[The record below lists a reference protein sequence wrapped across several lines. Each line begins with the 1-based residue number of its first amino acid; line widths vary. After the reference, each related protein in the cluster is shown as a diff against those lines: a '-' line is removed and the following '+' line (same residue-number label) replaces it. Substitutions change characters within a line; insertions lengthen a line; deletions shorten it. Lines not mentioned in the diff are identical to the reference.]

1 MKEMK
6 YITVKQYDAI
16 KDIPRGRLTA
26 RYILYAGAII
36 QDQDKILLCQSS
48 RSKYP
53 GWQFPGGRV
62 LWSESI
68 TECLKREV
76 MEEVSLSI
84 EIGSLVGIF
93 QRNTTP
99 EDEEYLR
106 FIFSVK
112 NFKHKKNVLKDPG
125 IAKAEWFN
133 IQEILDGKVP
143 LQSNQIL
150 IEIQRY
156 IQNQT
161 YPLEAL
167 GTYTW

>member
-1 MKEMK
+1 MK

-16 KDIPRGRLTA
+16 KDIPRGRLAA
-26 RYILYAGAII
+26 RYLLYAGAII
-36 QDQDKILLCQSS
+36 EDKGKILLCKSS

-68 TECLKREV
+68 TQCVTREV
-76 MEEVSLSI
+76 LEETGLNI
-84 EIGSLVGIF
+84 KLENIIGVF

-112 NFKHKKNVLKDPG
+112 SFKPKKNAFLDPG
-125 IAKAEWFN
+125 ISDTKWFDM
-133 IQEILDGKVP
+133 QKILDGKIP
-143 LQSNQIL
+143 LQSQQIL
-150 IEIQRY
+150 IELNRY
-156 IQNQT
+156 TEKKI
-161 YPLEAL
+161 YPLEVL
-167 GTYTW
+167 DLYTW